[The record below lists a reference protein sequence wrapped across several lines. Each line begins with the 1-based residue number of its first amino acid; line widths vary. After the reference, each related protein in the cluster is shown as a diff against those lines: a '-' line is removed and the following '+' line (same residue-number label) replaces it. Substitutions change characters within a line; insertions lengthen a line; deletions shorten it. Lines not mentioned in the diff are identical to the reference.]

1 MNKKKTGINS
11 FLVMTQKSMMKNLPV
26 NKSLGPDL
34 FTDEF
39 YQTFKEDLIP
49 ICLKFFQRI
58 EEQRMLPNSF
68 YEASITLIPKPDKGN
83 TEKKIAGQYSRC

>member
-1 MNKKKTGINS
+1 
-11 FLVMTQKSMMKNLPV
+11 MMKNLPV

-58 EEQRMLPNSF
+58 EE
-68 YEASITLIPKPDKGN
+68 
-83 TEKKIAGQYSRC
+83 